1 MKFREH
7 LASGVGVL
15 GLAVDAGIA
24 LASIVVA
31 VPVAFI
37 VSEVGKDRA
46 QARRQTSPTVPPAS
60 TTHDLGTVF
69 TYRERT
75 GGGRSSLGGS

>member
-15 GLAVDAGIA
+15 GLVVDAGIA
-24 LASIVVA
+24 LASMVVA

-46 QARRQTSPTVPPAS
+46 EARRQRPPSVPRESA
-60 TTHDLGTVF
+60 THDLGTVVP
-69 TYRERT
+69 YRERT
-75 GGGRSSLGGS
+75 GGH